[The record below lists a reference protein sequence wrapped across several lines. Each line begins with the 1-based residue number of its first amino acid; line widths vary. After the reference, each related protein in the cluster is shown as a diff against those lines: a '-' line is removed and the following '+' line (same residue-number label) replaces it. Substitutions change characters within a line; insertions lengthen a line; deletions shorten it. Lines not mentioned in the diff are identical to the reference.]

1 MRQEGWRIPASAD
14 PATGEVVLGM
24 ATPQTVAIRQGDS
37 VLELTTEQLGE
48 LSDRIFYLHELLRI
62 DLADIAE
69 GLQPS
74 W

>member
-1 MRQEGWRIPASAD
+1 MRQEGWRIPASPA

-24 ATPQTVAIRQGDS
+24 ATPRTVAIRQGDS

-62 DLADIAE
+62 DLAEIAE

>member
-1 MRQEGWRIPASAD
+1 MRQEGWRIPAGAN
-14 PATGEVVLGM
+14 PATSEVVLGV
-24 ATPQTVAIRQGDS
+24 ATPQSVAIRQGDS

-62 DLADIAE
+62 DLSDIAE